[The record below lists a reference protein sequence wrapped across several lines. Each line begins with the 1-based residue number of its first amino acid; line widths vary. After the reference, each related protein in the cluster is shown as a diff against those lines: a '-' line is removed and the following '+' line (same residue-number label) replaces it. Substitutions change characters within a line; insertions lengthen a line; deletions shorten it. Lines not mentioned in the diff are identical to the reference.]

1 MNAVSRDRAITA
13 LVAVMLACGLTG
25 QAIARGERAG
35 GGGGARGGGGD
46 RRLFSRRRCVGWRIL
61 VRAAVRQRKAV
72 HVRVQLQA
80 QIKAHARVPGVRRK
94 RTPVRI
100 RPTASRARLRTRPSA
115 RRPRPRI
122 RPSVRPRQL
131 RTRVTVNPAQRK
143 CRTRVLRQFPTCRTT
158 TRLSQ
163 LFQLGLGRRVCGG
176 RIRGGRGCDGCS
188 SCGNSP
194 ASGARR
200 SARTGRTAV
209 QRSSGRGWRGRLL
222 SVRVDMVCG
231 RLREQRRSVHAGSCA
246 ARILGLRC
254 KQKIGRKPSVG
265 LHGFHCIRQCST
277 TCTAESLL
285 KTLDSVVACITRST
299 WS

>member
-25 QAIARGERAG
+25 QAIGRGERAAG
-35 GGGGARGGGGD
+35 VVAREGAAAMAAILAAAL
-46 RRLFSRRRCVGWRIL
+46 RRLEDSR
-61 VRAAVRQRKAV
+61 RAAVRQRKVV

-100 RPTASRARLRTRPSA
+100 RPTASKARLRTRPSA

-122 RPSVRPRQL
+122 RPSVRPRRL
-131 RTRVTVNPAQRK
+131 RTRVTVKPAQRK

-158 TRLSQ
+158 TTLSQ
-163 LFQLGLGRRVCGG
+163 LFQFGLGRRVCGG
-176 RIRGGRGCDGCS
+176 RIRGGGGCDGCS
-188 SCGNSP
+188 SCGNSA

-209 QRSSGRGWRGRLL
+209 QRSSGRG
-222 SVRVDMVCG
+222 
-231 RLREQRRSVHAGSCA
+231 
-246 ARILGLRC
+246 
-254 KQKIGRKPSVG
+254 
-265 LHGFHCIRQCST
+265 
-277 TCTAESLL
+277 
-285 KTLDSVVACITRST
+285 
-299 WS
+299 